1 MNTNPQWP
9 VADGRATRR
18 VAWSLLRTHPWAL
31 TLSALT
37 VLASSIAG
45 LATPALLGGLV
56 QGLSDGSAPLA
67 LFVALLAVAVLA
79 QSVLGVFAR
88 TVVGSLGERLVG
100 ELRVRVF
107 DTAMRIPLDRVERAG
122 TGGLVSRVSGDV
134 RLVGIAAGNLL
145 PPVIAACFTIA
156 LTLGGLL
163 VLDGWFL
170 LAALVVLPFH
180 VLSVRS
186 FLPRSGRVYAEAREA
201 EAQRAEQT
209 IASIN
214 GIDTVRAYRV
224 EQAHRGAIEQ
234 RSLHAQGLNIRAMIL
249 VNRFWAG
256 LNLAEFAGLAAILL
270 IGFLLVRA
278 DAITVGGATTAALYF
293 HRVFDPIGS
302 VLQSVDQLQKAATA
316 LARLA
321 GVLEPDEPAAPRGAS
336 SAPSRLRIRSL
347 HFGYAEG
354 PDVLHGIDLD
364 IAAGERVAF
373 VGTTGAGKS
382 TLAALIAG
390 IHQPRS
396 GTVTTDRGAR
406 VGLVSQDVHVFA
418 GTLREDLLLA
428 DPHAADEKLQA
439 ALDLVGS
446 ALSLDSELGAG
457 ALTSAEAQRIALAR
471 LALADPAI
479 AILDEATAEAGSAG
493 ARELEAAA
501 DAVLAGRTA
510 IVVAHRLT
518 QAAASDRV
526 IVLAEG
532 RIVEQGSHAALVAA
546 GGPYARLWS
555 AWSSRGATPVG

>member
-1 MNTNPQWP
+1 MSAGSSWP

-18 VAWSLLRTHPWAL
+18 VAWSLLRAHPWAL
-31 TLSALT
+31 VLSVVT
-37 VLASSIAG
+37 VLASSAAG
-45 LATPALLGGLV
+45 LATPAILGALV
-56 QGLSDGSAPLA
+56 QGLTDGSAPLA
-67 LFVALLAVAVLA
+67 LFIALLAVAVLA
-79 QSVLGVFAR
+79 QSLLGMLAR
-88 TVVGSLGERLVG
+88 IVVGGLGERTVG

-107 DTAMRIPLDRVERAG
+107 DAAMRIPLDRVERAG

-145 PPVIAACFTIA
+145 PPVIAAVFTIA

-180 VLSVRS
+180 VVAVRT
-186 FLPRSGRVYAEAREA
+186 FLPRSGRVYAQAREA

-209 IASIN
+209 IASID
-214 GIDTVRAYRV
+214 GLDTVRAYRV
-224 EQAHRGAIEQ
+224 EQAHGRAIEQ
-234 RSLHAQGLNIRAMIL
+234 RSLHAQGLNIRAMVL

-256 LNLAEFAGLAAILL
+256 LNLAEFAGLAAILT

-278 DAITVGGATTAALYF
+278 DAIAVGGATTAALYF
-293 HRVFDPIGS
+293 HRLFDPIGS

-321 GVLEPDEPAAPRGAS
+321 GVLELDQPAVPLGAS
-336 SAPSRLRIRSL
+336 SAPSAVRIRSL
-347 HFGYAEG
+347 RFGYGDG
-354 PDVLHGIDLD
+354 PEVLHGIDLD
-364 IAAGERVAF
+364 IAAGERVAL

-390 IHQPRS
+390 IHEPS
-396 GTVTTDRGAR
+396 GGSVALAAGAR
-406 VGLVSQDVHVFA
+406 VGLVSQEVHVFA

-428 DPHAADEKLQA
+428 DPTASDARLTA
-439 ALDLVGS
+439 ALDTVGASMALDAEPRGLS
-446 ALSLDSELGAG
+446 AAD
-457 ALTSAEAQRIALAR
+457 AQRIALAR
-471 LALADPAI
+471 LALADPAV

-510 IVVAHRLT
+510 VVVAHRLT

-526 IVLAEG
+526 VVLAEG
-532 RIVEQGSHAALVAA
+532 RIVEQGSHAELVAA
-546 GGPYARLWS
+546 GGAYARLWS
-555 AWSSRGATPVG
+555 AWSARGAAPVS